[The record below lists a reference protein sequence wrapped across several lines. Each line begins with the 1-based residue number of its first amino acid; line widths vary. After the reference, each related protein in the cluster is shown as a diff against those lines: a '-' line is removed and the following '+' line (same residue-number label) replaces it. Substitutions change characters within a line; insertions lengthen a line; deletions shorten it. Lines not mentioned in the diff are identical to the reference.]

1 MANNIPTPHIS
12 AKEGEIAPSIL
23 LPGDPLRAKYIAE
36 NFLAGAKQFNSTR
49 NMFGYTGFYRD
60 KPISVMGTGMGCA
73 SMGIYSH
80 ELMNFYGVKKL
91 VRLGIQCRGRYAL
104 LRYGVELVILIHGYN
119 ASLTK
124 GRVEIGHIQN
134 NADVAIPQ
142 NRAPRD
148 AAALDVEAV

>member
-1 MANNIPTPHIS
+1 MVGNNLHHVICRH
-12 AKEGEIAPSIL
+12 AEEQVVRAEEQIL
-23 LPGDPLRAKYIAE
+23 
-36 NFLAGAKQFNSTR
+36 
-49 NMFGYTGFYRD
+49 
-60 KPISVMGTGMGCA
+60 
-73 SMGIYSH
+73 H
-80 ELMNFYGVKKL
+80 
-91 VRLGIQCRGRYAL
+91 RLGIQCRGRYAL